1 MDIKYKIQF
10 YSNWHCGSGLSAGAD
25 VDLLVIKD
33 KNGLPFVPGKTIKG
47 LVREALTDIKEF
59 SHDKRIINIDEL
71 LGKLNSKGQQKVET
85 EPTTIEENQDDM
97 QQGVLFFSNA
107 TLNKDT
113 ANEIIKSNTAEYLYT
128 AISSTAIEEDGVA
141 KDHSLRRMEV
151 TVPCELEGCIYDVP
165 ESSKKDIE
173 DALKYIKRLGQN
185 RNRGLGRCDIS
196 IVETK

>member
-1 MDIKYKIQF
+1 MDIKYKITF
-10 YSNWHCGSGLSAGAD
+10 YSDWHCGSGLSAGAD

-47 LVREALTDIKEF
+47 LVREALIDIKNF
-59 SHDKRIINIDEL
+59 SGKDINIDQL
-71 LGKLNSKGQQKVET
+71 LGKQNTK
-85 EPTTIEENQDDM
+85 EEDM
-97 QQGVLFFSNA
+97 QNGDLFFTNA
-107 TLNKDT
+107 SIPENIAK
-113 ANEIIKSNTAEYLYT
+113 EIIDAGATSYLYT

-141 KDHSLRRMEV
+141 KEHSLRRMEV

-185 RNRGLGRCDIS
+185 RNRGLGRCDITL
-196 IVETK
+196 I